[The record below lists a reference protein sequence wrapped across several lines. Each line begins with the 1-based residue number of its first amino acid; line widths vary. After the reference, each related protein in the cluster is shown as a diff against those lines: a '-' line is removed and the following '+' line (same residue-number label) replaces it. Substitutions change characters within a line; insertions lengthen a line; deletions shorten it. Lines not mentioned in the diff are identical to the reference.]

1 MPPRDWPHWMP
12 RYPTDFKPSTSV
24 AAFKSDFEHLE
35 ASARERDAKVRIG
48 GRVQLVRHASKKL
61 TFLTVEAEGET
72 IQVLVSRGNY
82 TGTDADGAPC
92 AGDQLVE
99 TMKLLRRGDWVGLD
113 GFAGKSG
120 RGELSVIATRV
131 QVLAPCEVNL
141 PEPGQLRDEGARAA
155 ERHRDLVVNGQ
166 WARAPHLA
174 RSAVLRSVRQ
184 TLERHGCVEV
194 ETPVLQATAGGAIAR
209 PFETRSHA
217 LDRQLS
223 LRVAPELALKQL
235 VVGGLQRVFEL
246 GRVFRNEGVDAT
258 HNPEFTSCEAYGAY
272 WTVSDLESLTQEVM
286 RDAAAAVAAAGLAAG
301 EAQWRRPDQ
310 ASAGGVDEAPP
321 SGAVAAAAAPAAAAA
336 TAAAGGRSDSSDVL
350 QLSGDFVGRFAS
362 SEVLDAGR
370 GEELRRDGLTLD
382 LSQPFDRISIPE
394 AVAEATGGAE
404 LPLLRELTDAAFGG
418 ASDAATQEIEARA
431 EAQLA
436 ELLRSQG
443 LELPSPPTYGRM
455 LDRLIGGVVEPR
467 CLRPTFVV
475 DHPVLMS
482 PLARSRPD
490 APWLAERFELFVLGR
505 ELCNAYGE
513 LSDPD
518 EQRRRFAAQVAE
530 RERRGDDEAHG
541 MDERF
546 LDALAH
552 GLPPTGGWGLGV
564 DRLVM
569 LLTQR
574 PHIRDVVAFPMC
586 R

>member
-1 MPPRDWPHWMP
+1 MP
-12 RYPTDFKPSTSV
+12 RYPTDFKPSTSI
-24 AAFKSDFEHLE
+24 ASFKSDFDHLE
-35 ASARERDAKVRIG
+35 ASARERDSKVRIG

-82 TGTDADGAPC
+82 TGSDADGAPC
-92 AGDQLVE
+92 AEDQLVE

-174 RSAVLRSVRQ
+174 RSAVLRSVRS

-235 VVGGLQRVFEL
+235 VVGGLQRVYEL

-272 WTVSDLESLTQEVM
+272 WSVRDLESLTQEVM
-286 RDAAAAVAAAGLAAG
+286 RDAAAAVAAAGLASG
-301 EAQWRRPDQ
+301 GGQWRRPDQ
-310 ASAGGVDEAPP
+310 ATAVEDAAVPASGEAVGSSASA
-321 SGAVAAAAAPAAAAA
+321 
-336 TAAAGGRSDSSDVL
+336 DVL
-350 QLSGDFVGRFAS
+350 HLSGDFVGRFAS
-362 SEVLDAGR
+362 SEVLDAGNS
-370 GEELRRDGLTLD
+370 ESLRVDGVVMD

-404 LPLLRELTDAAFGG
+404 LPLLQELTDAAFGG
-418 ASDAATQEIEARA
+418 ASDAATQEVEARA